1 MNAGDEIISIDS
13 KNISEMQ
20 FCEIL
25 SIRTEMK
32 NKDKY
37 ILEIKNND
45 NVISKINISNN

>member
-1 MNAGDEIISIDS
+1 M
-13 KNISEMQ
+13 K

-25 SIRTEMK
+25 SLRTEMK

-37 ILEIKNND
+37 ILETKNKD